1 MNINGRTDD
10 ETIEITTVAET
21 FARITM
27 EADGQILSISL
38 NSNHLQALEA
48 AVKAARLEL
57 DARAVGP

>member
-10 ETIEITTVAET
+10 ECIEITTVADK

-27 EADGQILSISL
+27 EAEGAIMSISL
-38 NSNHLQALEA
+38 DTNHLQALEF
-48 AVKAARLEL
+48 AVRAARLEL